1 MAIYTA
7 EKKIHLNFVVFL
19 ITSCSFPSY
28 HFIFTTAFCP
38 SRNPQQE

>member
-7 EKKIHLNFVVFL
+7 EKKIHLNFVVSL
-19 ITSCSFPSY
+19 ITCSFPSY